1 MRIYLVEPGGGG
13 ERAADGGE
21 GRRRRRRRRL
31 HAADLSQRLNYGG
44 RARDYI
50 HSAAITFV
58 PADTVNPRPPYQLP
72 ICCRSNG
79 IIHAHIII

>member
-1 MRIYLVEPGGGG
+1 MRIYLGEPGSSGG
-13 ERAADGGE
+13 RHRHRLLA
-21 GRRRRRRRRL
+21 RRRRRRL

-58 PADTVNPRPPYQLP
+58 SADTVNPRPPYQLP

-79 IIHAHIII
+79 IIHADIII

>member
-1 MRIYLVEPGGGG
+1 MRIYLGEPGGGG
-13 ERAADGGE
+13 GGSKRAAGGGE
-21 GRRRRRRRRL
+21 GLCRQL

-44 RARDYI
+44 RAWDSI

-79 IIHAHIII
+79 IIHADIII